1 MAALGRDL
9 VALAARHVRLMLEKA
24 PGPKVLLLDAETTSI
39 ISCAVTQSE
48 ILQKEVFLVE
58 RLDALPSGA
67 YEHLSAVCF
76 LRPTNENILLLLRL
90 LQQQGPGTDSPLLGP
105 VDSGPPPRRF
115 RELHIFF
122 SGALQRQSEMLKRLA
137 RQDETD
143 VIAQVFELFVD
154 IYPLGP
160 RLFSLNIPALSQ
172 LQRCLCRKA
181 GESAQACGFCRDA
194 TRRPRPSLNA
204 GLVWIMLL
212 LLSSPLARG
221 GNTSNCCWSLPA
233 LLLTEQGAG
242 AHSANADAADQWH
255 CFELPLPLL
264 FAADA
269 ELVVVDSRMVDGL
282 FSCIALLGG
291 GPLIRFQRGSNV
303 CQRLAAATQHRIDE
317 FRASQQQTQTQDS
330 AASAAPTGRF
340 VLLLFDRREDPV
352 TPLLNQWTYTVNA
365 LTLSTGSLIISLLHL
380 SISLLA
386 KGVSSCF
393 RPVMT
398 TGVCGLQAMVHELLS
413 IRHNRVDLH
422 KVPGISEDLKEVVLS
437 TTQDEFYKA
446 NCFSNFGD
454 LGVAVKQHVNEYQE
468 KTKTHAQI
476 ASLEAMRNFI
486 EQYPECKKM
495 SGSVFKHVTI
505 IHELSRLV
513 QERQLLSVSE
523 VEQDLATR
531 EARTEHVKSVMQFLR
546 NPDITNMDKLRLVL
560 LYAIRYEG
568 DPSVEPLKGEL
579 RRAGVDAE
587 EVLLVDA
594 ITQYS
599 SAANRSGDLLQNKSL
614 LAVAKNSITK
624 GLQGVTNVYTQHK
637 SRLKESTYPVLTAH
651 QYGGPTSSGTSKEKL
666 QTVVVFVVGGATY
679 EEERDMDELARAT
692 GVSIILGGST
702 MLNSR
707 SFLADVS
714 QLIRGHSLSTSVPIP
729 TGWKQ

>member
-9 VALAARHVRLMLEKA
+9 VAIAARHVRLMLEKA

-90 LQQQGPGTDSPLLGP
+90 LQQHGPGTDSPFLGP

-115 RELHIFF
+115 KELHIFF

-143 VIAQVFELFVD
+143 VVAQVFELFVD

-172 LQRCLCRKA
+172 LQR
-181 GESAQACGFCRDA
+181 
-194 TRRPRPSLNA
+194 
-204 GLVWIMLL
+204 
-212 LLSSPLARG
+212 
-221 GNTSNCCWSLPA
+221 
-233 LLLTEQGAG
+233 
-242 AHSANADAADQWH
+242 
-255 CFELPLPLL
+255 
-264 FAADA
+264 
-269 ELVVVDSRMVDGL
+269 MVDGL

-291 GPLIRFQRGSNV
+291 APLIRFQRGSNV

-317 FRASQQQTQTQDS
+317 FRASAQQTQSQDS

-352 TPLLNQWTYTVNA
+352 TPLLNQWTYT
-365 LTLSTGSLIISLLHL
+365 
-380 SISLLA
+380 
-386 KGVSSCF
+386 
-393 RPVMT
+393 
-398 TGVCGLQAMVHELLS
+398 AMVHELLS

-624 GLQGVTNVYTQHK
+624 GLQ
-637 SRLKESTYPVLTAH
+637 
-651 QYGGPTSSGTSKEKL
+651 
-666 QTVVVFVVGGATY
+666 VVVFVVGGATY
-679 EEERDMDELARAT
+679 EEERDMDELARAA

-729 TGWKQ
+729 VGWKQ

>member
-24 PGPKVLLLDAETTSI
+24 PGPKVMLLDAETTSI

-58 RLDALPSGA
+58 RLDTLPSGA

-90 LQQQGPGTDSPLLGP
+90 LQQHGPGTDSPFLAP
-105 VDSGPPPRRF
+105 VDSAPPPRRF

-172 LQRCLCRKA
+172 LQSLSLWTA
-181 GESAQACGFCRDA
+181 YDES
-194 TRRPRPSLNA
+194 
-204 GLVWIMLL
+204 
-212 LLSSPLARG
+212 
-221 GNTSNCCWSLPA
+221 
-233 LLLTEQGAG
+233 
-242 AHSANADAADQWH
+242 
-255 CFELPLPLL
+255 L
-264 FAADA
+264 FQ
-269 ELVVVDSRMVDGL
+269 RMVDGL

-291 GPLIRFQRGSNV
+291 APLIRFHRGSNV

-317 FRASQQQTQTQDS
+317 FRASAQQTQSHDS
-330 AASAAPTGRF
+330 AASTAPTGRF
-340 VLLLFDRREDPV
+340 VVLLFDRREDPV
-352 TPLLNQWTYTVNA
+352 TPLLNQWTYT
-365 LTLSTGSLIISLLHL
+365 
-380 SISLLA
+380 
-386 KGVSSCF
+386 
-393 RPVMT
+393 
-398 TGVCGLQAMVHELLS
+398 AMVHELLS

-422 KVPGISEDLKEVVLS
+422 KVPSVSEDLKEVVLS

-476 ASLEAMRNFI
+476 ASLEAMRNFL

-523 VEQDLATR
+523 LEQDLATR

-651 QYGGPTSSGTSKEKL
+651 QCGGPTSSGSFKEKL
-666 QTVVVFVVGGATY
+666 QMVVVFVVGGATY

-729 TGWKQ
+729 AGWKQ

>member
-48 ILQKEVFLVE
+48 VLQKEVFLVE
-58 RLDALPSGA
+58 RLDSLPSGA

-90 LQQQGPGTDSPLLGP
+90 LQQQGLGTDSPFLGP
-105 VDSGPPPRRF
+105 VDSAPPPRRF

-122 SGALQRQSEMLKRLA
+122 SAALQRQSEMLKRLA

-172 LQRCLCRKA
+172 LQLQSLSLWTA
-181 GESAQACGFCRDA
+181 YDES
-194 TRRPRPSLNA
+194 
-204 GLVWIMLL
+204 
-212 LLSSPLARG
+212 
-221 GNTSNCCWSLPA
+221 
-233 LLLTEQGAG
+233 
-242 AHSANADAADQWH
+242 
-255 CFELPLPLL
+255 L
-264 FAADA
+264 FQ
-269 ELVVVDSRMVDGL
+269 RMVDGL
-282 FSCIALLGG
+282 FSCIALLRGA
-291 GPLIRFQRGSNV
+291 PLIRFQRGSSV

-317 FRASQQQTQTQDS
+317 FRASAQQTQTQDS

-352 TPLLNQWTYTVNA
+352 TPLLNQWTYT
-365 LTLSTGSLIISLLHL
+365 
-380 SISLLA
+380 
-386 KGVSSCF
+386 
-393 RPVMT
+393 
-398 TGVCGLQAMVHELLS
+398 AMVHELLS
-413 IRHNRVDLH
+413 IRHNRVDLQ

-486 EQYPECKKM
+486 DQYPECKKM

-531 EARTEHVKSVMQFLR
+531 EARTEHVKSVMQYLK

-637 SRLKESTYPVLTAH
+637 SLMYSIVDSLIKGRLKESTYPVLTAH
-651 QYGGPTSSGTSKEKL
+651 QFGGPTSSGSLKEKL

-679 EEERDMDELARAT
+679 EEERDMEELARAT

-714 QLIRGHSLSTSVPIP
+714 QLIRGHSLSASVPIP
-729 TGWKQ
+729 AGWKQ